1 MRKTILRLS
10 LLLLA
15 VVFMSVCLPACG
27 HTDEPDRGTDP
38 AAVEDQLCGKIWS
51 TYTPAGTYWFLFD
64 RNGTFEETRIGIP
77 IEETRA
83 SWYFTS
89 DDCTAVHISGGNFAY
104 VYGNYYE
111 LSFPGD
117 QMTLTNFG
125 ETFTF
130 TNLSGG
136 GGGGGSGGDTDT
148 RTPTEVLCITV
159 YTVDH
164 NETVEYDVY
173 DWYLGFY
180 GSAPALYKNRNDYKT
195 DYVVLGRTNTDRD
208 FHGYNVSGFKYVAT
222 ESPLLHMRVYYYFS

>member
-1 MRKTILRLS
+1 MKTFVCRI
-10 LLLLA
+10 LLLL
-15 VVFMSVCLPACG
+15 SVICVSATFTACG
-27 HTDEPDRGTDP
+27 GDDDDEPQWNDSAT
-38 AAVEDQLCGKIWS
+38 AKQKLCGKIWS
-51 TYTPAGTYWFLFD
+51 TYTPAGTFWFMFD
-64 RNGTFEETRIGIP
+64 ENGTFEETRIGIP

-83 SWYFTS
+83 SWYFSS

-117 QMTLTNFG
+117 QMTLSNFG

-130 TNLSGG
+130 TNLSGA
-136 GGGGGSGGDTDT
+136 GGGSGSETAP

-159 YTVDH
+159 YTDGH
-164 NETVEYDVY
+164 NETVEHAVY

-208 FHGYNVSGFKYVAT
+208 CHGYNVSGFKYVAT
-222 ESPLLHMRVYYYFS
+222 ASPILHTRVYYYFS